1 MRRKRDRVIIDTNIW
16 ISYLISNEFSL
27 LDNLIQEHSILLIFS
42 NELLEEFYEVARR
55 KKFIKYFT
63 TEDLKSIVY
72 LISRFAIF
80 VEVKSVF
87 TVCRDPQDN
96 YLLSLA
102 FDSQATH
109 LITGDKDLLELHYFY
124 KTKIVDYST
133 YIKSKQS

>member
-27 LDNLIQEHSILLIFS
+27 LDNLIQGHSILLIFS
-42 NELLEEFYEVARR
+42 NELLEEFYEVAKR
-55 KKFIKYFT
+55 KKFVKYFT
-63 TEDLKSIVY
+63 TEDLKSIVN

-80 VEVKSVF
+80 VEFKSVF

-109 LITGDKDLLELHYFY
+109 
-124 KTKIVDYST
+124 
-133 YIKSKQS
+133 